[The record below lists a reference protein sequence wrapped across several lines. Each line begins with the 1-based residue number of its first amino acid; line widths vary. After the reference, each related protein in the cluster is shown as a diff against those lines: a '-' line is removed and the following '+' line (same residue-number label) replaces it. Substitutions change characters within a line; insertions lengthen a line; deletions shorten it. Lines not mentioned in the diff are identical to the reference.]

1 MSCSRRCRGPA
12 SLGSR
17 VSIEP
22 PLSRAVFAVDGVER
36 TWGDVVAAAVGW
48 GEWDEPLRVAREG
61 IAAASE
67 AGDSAVTEFPSE
79 CSRRAT
85 EYRRARQLLSADETA
100 AWFGEWG
107 VDVED
112 WLAHV
117 RRQVLRERL
126 AIAAIPVPSVGE
138 ESVVWLEGV
147 VSGTLERV
155 AQRLACSLAVHRSLS
170 GDGNEDAQPD
180 ATDAVSLD
188 ASMATFVAA
197 AAPPERVALMVDEH
211 QLEWT
216 ALELWEV
223 ELADQGAAR
232 EVLYGVRDDGTP
244 IEQVAAMARLAVRQW
259 RVTVAELPDELAG
272 VAVGARTGDVLGPL
286 PSAGGWR
293 VISVVS
299 RVEPS
304 ADDPASAGLARELLV
319 GRAIRREEARWVR
332 WLDPIAEP
340 RR

>member
-138 ESVVWLEGV
+138 EPAAWIEGV

-155 AQRLACSLAVHRSLS
+155 AQRLARSLAVHRSLR
-170 GDGNEDAQPD
+170 GVGNEDAQPD

-197 AAPPERVALMVDEH
+197 AAPPERVALMVDDIS
-211 QLEWT
+211 LNGRGSSSGGRARRSGGGARG
-216 ALELWEV
+216 ALR
-223 ELADQGAAR
+223 G
-232 EVLYGVRDDGTP
+232 RDDGTP

-286 PSAGGWR
+286 PSAGGCR
-293 VISVVS
+293 DLRGLTS
-299 RVEPS
+299 RAVN
-304 ADDPASAGLARELLV
+304 R
-319 GRAIRREEARWVR
+319 
-332 WLDPIAEP
+332 
-340 RR
+340 